1 MKFNFK
7 MSTWRTLLTPHMS
20 KYVDSTNKENSVMYS
35 PNLNETPANNPSTI
49 SYCKSPQEL
58 LSSNRI
64 ETSEFG
70 DCSTKKLKYQE
81 KLDKIQKEILALKK
95 KNESFNG
102 HTPSISQKDENFSKQ
117 KKSDISNE
125 KINSNEKYFVQISER
140 KNHFIKQTNQKS
152 RQSLFFHFYYFLKHY
167 KIVR

>member
-20 KYVDSTNKENSVMYS
+20 KYVDSNNKENSGVYS
-35 PNLNETPANNPSTI
+35 PNLNETPINNPSTI
-49 SYCKSPQEL
+49 SYCKSPPEF

-70 DCSTKKLKYQE
+70 DCPTKKLKYQE
-81 KLDKIQKEILALKK
+81 KLDKIQREILALKK
-95 KNESFNG
+95 KNESFNSPN
-102 HTPSISQKDENFSKQ
+102 TASLSQLNENFNKQ
-117 KKSDISNE
+117 KLELSNE
-125 KINSNEKYFVQISER
+125 KFLFSNSER

-152 RQSLFFHFYYFLKHY
+152 RQSFNFSIFFFL
-167 KIVR
+167 